1 MSSATAVHRL
11 VLSTAAAADMFD
23 AYGSPP
29 LNPFQPSHS
38 SPAPTATI
46 NRLFGASISRS
57 RCNLGPIT
65 AAATNPE
72 IPAARWIT
80 YPAEAS
86 RTPWNAKKPPP
97 QSRNALT
104 VYTNVIHSSTNGIQ
118 ALKLMRPST
127 DPSIRIGVIAAN
139 TNWK

>member
-38 SPAPTATI
+38 RPAPTATI
-46 NRLFGASISRS
+46 ATLFGASISRS

-65 AAATNPE
+65 QAATNPAT
-72 IPAARWIT
+72 PADRWMT
-80 YPAEAS
+80 
-86 RTPWNAKKPPP
+86 
-97 QSRNALT
+97 
-104 VYTNVIHSSTNGIQ
+104 
-118 ALKLMRPST
+118 
-127 DPSIRIGVIAAN
+127 
-139 TNWK
+139 